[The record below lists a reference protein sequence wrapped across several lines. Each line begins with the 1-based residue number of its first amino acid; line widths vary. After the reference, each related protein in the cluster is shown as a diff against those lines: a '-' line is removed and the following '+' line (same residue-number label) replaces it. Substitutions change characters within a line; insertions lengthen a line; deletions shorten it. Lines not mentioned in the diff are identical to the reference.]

1 MSTPYTYY
9 RPAAD
14 EQELSAYF
22 AERLG
27 LVRSF
32 AAQPF
37 PLRGDRWWVD
47 TFAPDED
54 WDGEAARIGTDD
66 LLIITFEIGRHL
78 VGDAYFQAHL
88 DLFGAVVDQ
97 LNDTPGLTG
106 MLVHGDEKVLIERSP
121 GGPTLLDPSLAD
133 PGDYNFGDH
142 LAPVLSRA
150 AVAPLRE
157 LD

>member
-1 MSTPYTYY
+1 MSTPYAYY
-9 RPAAD
+9 RPADD

-32 AAQPF
+32 EARPF

-47 TFAPDED
+47 TVASDED
-54 WDGEAARIGTDD
+54 WDGEAARIGTGD
-66 LLIITFEIGRHL
+66 LLIVTFEPGKHL
-78 VGDAYFQAHL
+78 VGDEYFQAHL

-97 LNDTPGLTG
+97 LNDTPDLTG
-106 MLVHGDEKVLIERSP
+106 MLVHGDDKVLIERSS

-133 PGDYNFGDH
+133 PDDYNFGDR
-142 LAPVLSRA
+142 LASVLSRA
-150 AVAPLRE
+150 VVAPLRR

>member
-27 LVRSF
+27 LVRSVEE
-32 AAQPF
+32 QPF
-37 PLRGDRWWVD
+37 PLQGDRWWVD
-47 TFAPDED
+47 TFTPDED
-54 WDGEAARIGTDD
+54 WSGEAARIGTDE
-66 LLIITFEIGRHL
+66 LLIITFEIGKNL
-78 VGDAYFQAHL
+78 VEDEYHRAHL

-97 LNDTPGLTG
+97 LNSTPKLTG
-106 MLVHGDEKVLIERSP
+106 MLVHGDEKVLIERST
-121 GGPTLLDPSLAD
+121 GGLTMLAPSLAD

-150 AVAPLRE
+150 AVAPLDD
-157 LD
+157 LG